1 MIGFIGYNFY
11 SDGNALD
18 PTPTDIN
25 NIAYTKIQNGI
36 FDHFNVS
43 RDTSFDYSSIIPTD
57 WDINTL
63 MNADFAGN
71 VSAGN
76 VGQLATGITSIRVK
90 RRIKG
95 TFDWITIRE
104 IPVSKPED
112 LSFVITDNLNAYNV
126 EYEYAY
132 VPVMED
138 VEGSYI
144 IESILSKFE
153 GVFICDVD
161 TVFKFY
167 AGVEYDGND
176 AVQQVGVFQPYN
188 RKYPII
194 VSNSVM
200 QYQTGGVGGW
210 ILPEDYE
217 DTHVFDRSKIVKEKE
232 VLLNFL
238 MNKKPKILKD
248 MNGNNWLVYFTGNPS
263 VTYDNNYG
271 QGMLKVSAQWTEVGD
286 PNDKTDLYENG
297 LIPTKR

>member
-25 NIAYTKIQNGI
+25 NITYTKIQNGI

-167 AGVEYDGND
+167 AGVEYDTND

>member
-1 MIGFIGYNFY
+1 MIGLIGYNFCA
-11 SDGNALD
+11 DGNALD

-25 NIAYTKIQNGI
+25 NITYTKIQNGV

-57 WDINTL
+57 WDTNTL

-76 VGQLATGITSIRVK
+76 VAQVATGVTSVRVK

-104 IPVSKPED
+104 IPISKPED
-112 LSFVITDNLNAYNV
+112 MSFVITDNLNAYNV

-167 AGVEYDGND
+167 AGVEYDTND
-176 AVQQVGVFQPYN
+176 AIQQVGVFQPFN
-188 RKYPII
+188 RKYPIV

-200 QYQTGGVGGW
+200 QYQTGGIGGW
-210 ILPEDYE
+210 VLPEDYE

-238 MNKKPKILKD
+238 MNKKPKIIKD

>member
-1 MIGFIGYNFY
+1 MIGLIGYNFCA
-11 SDGNALD
+11 DGNALD

-25 NIAYTKIQNGI
+25 NITYTKIQNGV

-57 WDINTL
+57 WDTNTL

-76 VGQLATGITSIRVK
+76 VAQVATGVTSVRVK

-104 IPVSKPED
+104 IPISKPED
-112 LSFVITDNLNAYNV
+112 MSFVITDNLNAYNV

-153 GVFICDVD
+153 GVFICDID

-167 AGVEYDGND
+167 AGVEYDTND
-176 AVQQVGVFQPYN
+176 AIQQVGVFQPFN
-188 RKYPII
+188 RKYPIV

-200 QYQTGGVGGW
+200 QYQTGGIGGW
-210 ILPEDYE
+210 VLPEDYE
-217 DTHVFDRSKIVKEKE
+217 DTHVFDRSKIVK
-232 VLLNFL
+232 
-238 MNKKPKILKD
+238 
-248 MNGNNWLVYFTGNPS
+248 
-263 VTYDNNYG
+263 
-271 QGMLKVSAQWTEVGD
+271 
-286 PNDKTDLYENG
+286 
-297 LIPTKR
+297 

>member
-1 MIGFIGYNFY
+1 MIGLVGYNFCA
-11 SDGNALD
+11 DGNALD
-18 PTPTDIN
+18 PTPTNINDITF
-25 NIAYTKIQNGI
+25 TKVQNGI

-57 WDINTL
+57 WDVNTL
-63 MNADFAGN
+63 MNASFAGN
-71 VSAGN
+71 ASAGN
-76 VGQLATGITSIRVK
+76 VAQVASGVTSVRVK

-104 IPVSKPED
+104 IPVAKPED

-132 VPVMED
+132 VPMTED

-153 GVFICDVD
+153 GVFICDID

-167 AGVEYDGND
+167 AGVEYDTND
-176 AVQQVGVFQPYN
+176 AIQQVGVFQPYN
-188 RKYPII
+188 RKYPIV
-194 VSNSVM
+194 VSNSIM
-200 QYQTGGVGGW
+200 QYQTGGIGGW
-210 ILPEDYE
+210 VLPEDYE

-238 MNKKPKILKD
+238 MNKKPKIIKD

-271 QGMLKVSAQWTEVGD
+271 QGMLTVSAKWAEVGD

>member
-1 MIGFIGYNFY
+1 MIGLVGYNFCA
-11 SDGNALD
+11 DGNALD
-18 PTPTDIN
+18 PTPTNINDITF
-25 NIAYTKIQNGI
+25 TKVQNGI

-43 RDTSFDYSSIIPTD
+43 QDTSFDYSSIIPTD
-57 WDINTL
+57 WDTDTW
-63 MNADFAGN
+63 MNASFAGN
-71 VSAGN
+71 TSAGN
-76 VGQLATGITSIRVK
+76 VAQVATGVTSIRVK

-104 IPVSKPED
+104 IPVAKPED

-132 VPVMED
+132 VPMMED
-138 VEGSYI
+138 VEGNYI
-144 IESILSKFE
+144 VESILSKFE
-153 GVFICDVD
+153 GVFICDID

-167 AGVEYDGND
+167 AGVEYDTND
-176 AVQQVGVFQPYN
+176 AIQQVGVFQPFN
-188 RKYPII
+188 RKYPIV
-194 VSNSVM
+194 VSNSIM
-200 QYQTGGVGGW
+200 QYQTGSIGGW
-210 ILPEDYE
+210 VLPEDYE

-271 QGMLKVSAQWTEVGD
+271 QGMLKVSAKWTEVGD

>member
-1 MIGFIGYNFY
+1 MIGLVGYNFY

-18 PTPTDIN
+18 PTPTNIN
-25 NIAYTKIQNGI
+25 NLTSTKAQNGI

-43 RDTSFDYSSIIPTD
+43 QDTSFDYSTIIPTD
-57 WDINTL
+57 WNTNTL
-63 MNADFAGN
+63 MNADFNGN

-76 VGQLATGITSIRVK
+76 VDQIASGITSIRVK

-104 IPVSKPED
+104 IPVTSSED

-132 VPVMED
+132 VPMMED

-144 IESILSKFE
+144 IESIVSKFE

-176 AVQQVGVFQPYN
+176 AVQQVGVFQPFN

-194 VSNSVM
+194 VSNSII
-200 QYQTGGVGGW
+200 QYQTGSIGGW
-210 ILPEDYE
+210 VLPEDYE

-238 MNKKPKILKD
+238 MNKKPKIIKD
-248 MNGNNWLVYFTGNPS
+248 MNGNNWLVYFTGNPT
-263 VTYDNNYG
+263 VIYDNNYG
-271 QGMLKVSAQWTEVGD
+271 QGMLKVVAQWTEVGD

>member
-1 MIGFIGYNFY
+1 MNGLIGYNFCA
-11 SDGNALD
+11 DGNALD
-18 PTPTDIN
+18 PTPTDVN
-25 NIAYTKIQNGI
+25 NITYTRVQNGI

-57 WDINTL
+57 WDVNTL

-71 VSAGN
+71 TSAGN
-76 VGQLATGITSIRVK
+76 VAQVASGVTSVRVK

-112 LSFVITDNLNAYNV
+112 MSFVITDSLNAYNV
-126 EYEYAY
+126 EYEYAF

-153 GVFICDVD
+153 GVFICDID

-167 AGVEYDGND
+167 AGVEYNGND
-176 AVQQVGVFQPYN
+176 GVQQVGVFQPFN

-194 VSNSVM
+194 VSNSIM
-200 QYQTGGVGGW
+200 QYQTGSIGGW
-210 ILPEDYE
+210 VLPEDYE

-248 MNGNNWLVYFTGNPS
+248 MNGNNWLVYFTGNPT

-271 QGMLKVSAQWTEVGD
+271 QGMLKVVAQWTEVGD

>member
-1 MIGFIGYNFY
+1 MIGLIGYNFY

-18 PTPTDIN
+18 PTPTNIN
-25 NIAYTKIQNGI
+25 NLTSTKAQNGI

-43 RDTSFDYSSIIPTD
+43 RDTSFDYSSIIPTG

-71 VSAGN
+71 TSAGN
-76 VGQLATGITSIRVK
+76 VAQVPSGITSIRVK

-126 EYEYAY
+126 EYEYAF

-144 IESILSKFE
+144 IGSIFSKFE
-153 GVFICDVD
+153 GVFICDID

-176 AVQQVGVFQPYN
+176 AVQQVGVFQPFN

-194 VSNSVM
+194 VSNSIM
-200 QYQTGGVGGW
+200 QYQTGSIGGW
-210 ILPEDYE
+210 VLPEDYE

-238 MNKKPKILKD
+238 MDKKPKILKD
-248 MNGNNWLVYFTGNPS
+248 MNGNNWLVYFTGNPT

-271 QGMLKVSAQWTEVGD
+271 QGMLKVSAKWTEVGD

>member
-1 MIGFIGYNFY
+1 MIGLVGYNFCA
-11 SDGNALD
+11 DGNALD
-18 PTPTDIN
+18 PTPTNINDITF
-25 NIAYTKIQNGI
+25 TKVQNGI

-43 RDTSFDYSSIIPTD
+43 RDTSFDYSSIIPTN
-57 WDINTL
+57 WDVNTL
-63 MNADFAGN
+63 MNASFAGN
-71 VSAGN
+71 ASAGN
-76 VGQLATGITSIRVK
+76 VAQVATGVTSVRIT

-104 IPVSKPED
+104 IPVAKPED

-126 EYEYAY
+126 EYEYSY
-132 VPVMED
+132 VPMTED

-153 GVFICDVD
+153 GVFICDID

-167 AGVEYDGND
+167 AGVEYDTND
-176 AVQQVGVFQPYN
+176 AIQQVGVFQPFN
-188 RKYPII
+188 RKYPIV

-200 QYQTGGVGGW
+200 QYQTGGIGGW
-210 ILPEDYE
+210 VLPEDYE

-238 MNKKPKILKD
+238 MNKKPKIIKD
-248 MNGNNWLVYFTGNPS
+248 MNGNNWLVYFTGNPT

>member
-1 MIGFIGYNFY
+1 MIGLIGYNFCA
-11 SDGNALD
+11 DGNALD
-18 PTPTDIN
+18 PTPTNINDITF
-25 NIAYTKIQNGI
+25 TKVQNGI

-57 WDINTL
+57 WDVNTL
-63 MNADFAGN
+63 MNASFAGN
-71 VSAGN
+71 ASAGN
-76 VGQLATGITSIRVK
+76 VAQVATGVTSIRVK

-104 IPVSKPED
+104 IPVTKPED

-132 VPVMED
+132 VPMMED
-138 VEGSYI
+138 VEGNYI
-144 IESILSKFE
+144 VESILSKFE
-153 GVFICDVD
+153 GVFICDID

-167 AGVEYDGND
+167 AGVEYDTND
-176 AVQQVGVFQPYN
+176 AIQQVGVFQPFN
-188 RKYPII
+188 RKYPIV
-194 VSNSVM
+194 VSNSIM
-200 QYQTGGVGGW
+200 QYQTGGIGGW
-210 ILPEDYE
+210 VLPEDYE

-271 QGMLKVSAQWTEVGD
+271 QGMLKVSANWTEVGD
-286 PNDKTDLYENG
+286 PNNKTDLYENG

>member
-1 MIGFIGYNFY
+1 MIGLIGYNFCA
-11 SDGNALD
+11 DGNALD
-18 PTPTDIN
+18 PTPTNINDITF
-25 NIAYTKIQNGI
+25 TKVQNGI

-63 MNADFAGN
+63 MNADFAGD

-76 VGQLATGITSIRVK
+76 VSQLAAGITSVRVK

-104 IPVSKPED
+104 IPVTKPED

-132 VPVMED
+132 VPMMED
-138 VEGSYI
+138 VEGNYI
-144 IESILSKFE
+144 VESILSKFE
-153 GVFICDVD
+153 GVFICDID

-167 AGVEYDGND
+167 AGVEYDTND
-176 AVQQVGVFQPYN
+176 AIQQVGVFQPYN

-194 VSNSVM
+194 VSNSIM

-210 ILPEDYE
+210 VLPEDYE

-232 VLLNFL
+232 ALLNFL

-248 MNGNNWLVYFTGNPS
+248 MNGNNWLVYFTGNPTI
-263 VTYDNNYG
+263 TYDNNYG
-271 QGMLKVSAQWTEVGD
+271 QGMLKVSAKWTEVGD
-286 PNDKTDLYENG
+286 PNDKNDLYENG

>member
-1 MIGFIGYNFY
+1 MIGLVGYNFCA
-11 SDGNALD
+11 DGNALD
-18 PTPTDIN
+18 PTPTNINDITF
-25 NIAYTKIQNGI
+25 TKVQNGI

-57 WDINTL
+57 WDTDTW
-63 MNADFAGN
+63 MNANFAGN
-71 VSAGN
+71 TSAGN
-76 VGQLATGITSIRVK
+76 VAQVATGVTSIRVK

-104 IPVSKPED
+104 IPVTKPED

-132 VPVMED
+132 VPMMED
-138 VEGSYI
+138 VEGNYI
-144 IESILSKFE
+144 VESILSKFE
-153 GVFICDVD
+153 GVFICDID

-167 AGVEYDGND
+167 AGVEYDTND
-176 AVQQVGVFQPYN
+176 AIQQVGVFQPYN
-188 RKYPII
+188 RKYPIV
-194 VSNSVM
+194 VSNGIM

-210 ILPEDYE
+210 VLPEDYE

>member
-25 NIAYTKIQNGI
+25 NITYTKIQNGI

-132 VPVMED
+132 VPMMED
-138 VEGSYI
+138 VEGNYI

-167 AGVEYDGND
+167 AGVEYDTND

-248 MNGNNWLVYFTGNPS
+248 MNGNNWLVYFTGNPTI
-263 VTYDNNYG
+263 TYDNNYG

>member
-1 MIGFIGYNFY
+1 MIGLIGYNFY
-11 SDGNALD
+11 SDSNALD

-25 NIAYTKIQNGI
+25 NITYTKIQNGI

-112 LSFVITDNLNAYNV
+112 LSLVITDNLNVYNV

-167 AGVEYDGND
+167 AGVEYDTND

>member
-1 MIGFIGYNFY
+1 MIGLIGYNFCA
-11 SDGNALD
+11 DGNALD
-18 PTPTDIN
+18 PTPTDVN
-25 NIAYTKIQNGI
+25 NITYTRAQNGI

-57 WDINTL
+57 WDVNTL

-71 VSAGN
+71 TSAGN
-76 VGQLATGITSIRVK
+76 VAQVASGVTSVRVK
-90 RRIKG
+90 RRVKG
-95 TFDWITIRE
+95 TFDWIMIRE
-104 IPVSKPED
+104 IPISKPED

-126 EYEYAY
+126 EYEYAF
-132 VPVMED
+132 VPMMED

-153 GVFICDVD
+153 GVFICDID

-167 AGVEYDGND
+167 AGVEYDDND
-176 AVQQVGVFQPYN
+176 AVQQVGVFQPFN

-194 VSNSVM
+194 VSNSIT
-200 QYQTGGVGGW
+200 QYQTGSIGGW
-210 ILPEDYE
+210 VLPEDYE

-248 MNGNNWLVYFTGNPS
+248 MNGNNWLVYFTGNPT

-271 QGMLKVSAQWTEVGD
+271 QGMLKVAAQWTEVGD
-286 PNDKTDLYENG
+286 PNNKTDLYENG

>member
-1 MIGFIGYNFY
+1 MIGLVGYNFC
-11 SDGNALD
+11 SDSNALD
-18 PTPTDIN
+18 PTPTNIN
-25 NIAYTKIQNGI
+25 NFTSTKAQNGV

-43 RDTSFDYSSIIPTD
+43 RDTSFDYSTIIPTD
-57 WDINTL
+57 WNINTL
-63 MNADFAGN
+63 MNADFNGN

-76 VGQLATGITSIRVK
+76 VDQVASGITSIRVK

-104 IPVSKPED
+104 IPVTSSED

-132 VPVMED
+132 VPMMED

-144 IESILSKFE
+144 IESIVSKFE

-176 AVQQVGVFQPYN
+176 AVQQVGVFQPFN

-194 VSNSVM
+194 VSNSIM
-200 QYQTGGVGGW
+200 QYQTGGIGGW
-210 ILPEDYE
+210 VLPEDYE

-238 MNKKPKILKD
+238 MNKKPKIIKD
-248 MNGNNWLVYFTGNPS
+248 MNGNNWLVYFTGNPT

-271 QGMLKVSAQWTEVGD
+271 QGMLKVSAKWTEVGD

>member
-1 MIGFIGYNFY
+1 MIGLVGYNFCA
-11 SDGNALD
+11 DGNALD
-18 PTPTDIN
+18 PTPTNINDITF
-25 NIAYTKIQNGI
+25 TKVQNGI

-57 WDINTL
+57 WDVNTL
-63 MNADFAGN
+63 MNASFAGN
-71 VSAGN
+71 ASAGN
-76 VGQLATGITSIRVK
+76 VAQVATGVTSIRVK

-104 IPVSKPED
+104 IPVTKPED

-132 VPVMED
+132 VPMTED

-153 GVFICDVD
+153 GVFICDID

-167 AGVEYDGND
+167 AGVEYDTND
-176 AVQQVGVFQPYN
+176 AIQQVGVFQPFN
-188 RKYPII
+188 RKYPIV
-194 VSNSVM
+194 VSNSIM
-200 QYQTGGVGGW
+200 QYQTGGIGGW
-210 ILPEDYE
+210 VLPEDYE

-271 QGMLKVSAQWTEVGD
+271 QGMLKVSAKWTEVGD

>member
-1 MIGFIGYNFY
+1 MIGLIGYNFCA
-11 SDGNALD
+11 DGNALD
-18 PTPTDIN
+18 PTPTNINDITF
-25 NIAYTKIQNGI
+25 TKVQNGI

-57 WDINTL
+57 WDVNTL
-63 MNADFAGN
+63 MNASFAGN
-71 VSAGN
+71 ASAGN
-76 VGQLATGITSIRVK
+76 VAQVATGVTSIRVK

-112 LSFVITDNLNAYNV
+112 LSFVMTDNLNAYNV

-132 VPVMED
+132 VPMMED

-153 GVFICDVD
+153 GVFICDID

-167 AGVEYDGND
+167 AGVEYDTND
-176 AVQQVGVFQPYN
+176 AIQQVGVFQPFN
-188 RKYPII
+188 RKYPIV
-194 VSNSVM
+194 VSNSIM
-200 QYQTGGVGGW
+200 QYQTGSIGGW
-210 ILPEDYE
+210 VLPEDYE

-248 MNGNNWLVYFTGNPS
+248 MNGNNWLVYFTGNPT

-271 QGMLKVSAQWTEVGD
+271 QGMLKVAAKWTEVGD

>member
-1 MIGFIGYNFY
+1 MIGLIGYNFCA
-11 SDGNALD
+11 DGNALD
-18 PTPTDIN
+18 PTPTDVN
-25 NIAYTKIQNGI
+25 NITYTRVQNGI

-71 VSAGN
+71 VFAGN
-76 VGQLATGITSIRVK
+76 VAQVFSGVTSVRIK
-90 RRIKG
+90 RRVKG
-95 TFDWITIRE
+95 TFDWIMLRE

-112 LSFVITDNLNAYNV
+112 MSFVITDNLNAYNV
-126 EYEYAY
+126 EYEYAF

-144 IESILSKFE
+144 IESIMSKFE

-167 AGVEYDGND
+167 AGVEYDTND
-176 AVQQVGVFQPYN
+176 AIQQVGVFQPFN

-194 VSNSVM
+194 VSNSIM
-200 QYQTGGVGGW
+200 QYQTGSIGGW
-210 ILPEDYE
+210 VLPEDYE

-238 MNKKPKILKD
+238 MNKKPKIIKD

-271 QGMLKVSAQWTEVGD
+271 QGMLKVAAQWTEVGD